1 MARVRDP
8 TATNNAS
15 QRTLCSK
22 FEMHAIFGMLISTGY
37 GQ

>member
-1 MARVRDP
+1 MARIHDP

-22 FEMHAIFGMLISTGY
+22 FEMHAIFGMLISAGY
-37 GQ
+37 RQ